1 MEPGMS
7 ARIVI
12 ELENGDKV
20 LFGGDATGPQEISR
34 LGNVARATGEKFTA
48 AVGQLGHVVGI
59 LQAAVERL
67 SKKPEKVEI
76 ELRASLSS
84 ECNLW
89 IVSGDG
95 EAEFKVTLTWGK
107 EA

>member
-1 MEPGMS
+1 MS

-12 ELENGDKV
+12 ELESGDKV

-34 LGNVARATGEKFTA
+34 LGNIARATGERFTA
-48 AVGQLGHVVGI
+48 AVGQLGQVVGI
-59 LQAAVERL
+59 LQDAVERL
-67 SKKPEKVEI
+67 PKKPEKVEI

-107 EA
+107 EE

>member
-1 MEPGMS
+1 
-7 ARIVI
+7 
-12 ELENGDKV
+12 L
-20 LFGGDATGPQEISR
+20 
-34 LGNVARATGEKFTA
+34 
-48 AVGQLGHVVGI
+48 
-59 LQAAVERL
+59 
-67 SKKPEKVEI
+67 KKPEKVEI

-89 IVSGDG
+89 IVFGDG